1 MKKISLIFHTLIHVK
16 PIQVF
21 YRLKIKFIKPKLI
34 NSNYNFSRRNVS
46 GDVKIQQIRTRC
58 FFGDMSFNFLNEYN
72 KVITWNDIHL
82 EKLWL
87 YNLHY
92 FDYIQYKP
100 LKYKSDY
107 LSLIEHWIDN
117 NPFPTGNGWE
127 PYPLSLRIVNW
138 VKFFLSTGNFK
149 NEALES
155 LHNQVNV
162 LYQTLE
168 YHLLGNHLFANAKAL
183 VFAGCYFDGEDAEK
197 WLKLGLFILDKE
209 INEQILNDGGN
220 FELSPMYHNIIL
232 SDMLDLYSLCIAYD
246 SKLSLARKEKWE
258 SIIVKMYNWSH
269 LMGHPN
275 DEVAFFN
282 DSANGIAPKLE
293 SIFEYANSLG
303 INVRSENLVLGK
315 EIVCNVLESSGY
327 IVVQNKH
334 FKAILDVAKVGPDYI
349 PGHAHADNLSFELNV
364 GDQRV
369 FVNSGTSVY
378 GLSDERLRQRKTKA
392 HNTVVVDDEDSSEV
406 WSGFR
411 VARRAYPSNPIIT
424 ESDSEVIVECSHDGY
439 MRLPGK
445 VMHTRKWKLAKDEL
459 LICDLLSGV
468 FNHAEAHYHIHPEV
482 HVESPSVDGHV
493 TLHLPNGTS
502 YKVRAE
508 GADIRVQDTTWHPEF
523 GLSIANKK
531 LVLNFQQ
538 NEIKFFFTRA

>member
-1 MKKISLIFHTLIHVK
+1 
-16 PIQVF
+16 
-21 YRLKIKFIKPKLI
+21 
-34 NSNYNFSRRNVS
+34 
-46 GDVKIQQIRTRC
+46 
-58 FFGDMSFNFLNEYN
+58 
-72 KVITWNDIHL
+72 
-82 EKLWL
+82 
-87 YNLHY
+87 
-92 FDYIQYKP
+92 
-100 LKYKSDY
+100 
-107 LSLIEHWIDN
+107 
-117 NPFPTGNGWE
+117 GWE

-138 VKFFLSTGNFK
+138 VKFFLSTGNYK
-149 NEALES
+149 REVLES
-155 LHNQVNV
+155 LHNQANV

-183 VFAGCYFDGEDAEK
+183 VFAGCYFDDEDADK
-197 WLKLGLFILDKE
+197 WLKLGLCILDRE
-209 INEQILNDGGN
+209 VNEQILNDGGN

-232 SDMLDLYSLCIAYD
+232 SDMLDLYSLCIAYE
-246 SKLSLARKEKWE
+246 SELSWSRKEKWK
-258 SIIVKMYNWSH
+258 SIIVKMYSWSC
-269 LMGHPN
+269 LMAHPN

-293 SIFEYANSLG
+293 SICEYANSLG
-303 INVRSENLVLGK
+303 IKVYSENLLLDK
-315 EIVCNVLESSGY
+315 EIVCNALKSSGY
-327 IVVQNKH
+327 IIAQNKH

-378 GLSDERLRQRKTKA
+378 GLSNERLRQRKTKA

-411 VARRAYPSNPIIT
+411 VARRAYPSDPVIT
-424 ESDSEVIVECSHDGY
+424 ESDSEIIVECSHDGY

-445 VMHTRKWKLAKDEL
+445 VMHTRKWKFAKDEL

-482 HVESPSVDGHV
+482 NVESPNIDGHV
-493 TLHLPNGTS
+493 TFYLPNGSS

-508 GADIRVQDTTWHPEF
+508 GADIRVEDTTWHPEF

-531 LVLNFQQ
+531 LVLNFQE

>member
-1 MKKISLIFHTLIHVK
+1 M
-16 PIQVF
+16 
-21 YRLKIKFIKPKLI
+21 
-34 NSNYNFSRRNVS
+34 
-46 GDVKIQQIRTRC
+46 
-58 FFGDMSFNFLNEYN
+58 
-72 KVITWNDIHL
+72 
-82 EKLWL
+82 
-87 YNLHY
+87 
-92 FDYIQYKP
+92 
-100 LKYKSDY
+100 
-107 LSLIEHWIDN
+107 
-117 NPFPTGNGWE
+117 
-127 PYPLSLRIVNW
+127 
-138 VKFFLSTGNFK
+138 
-149 NEALES
+149 
-155 LHNQVNV
+155 
-162 LYQTLE
+162 
-168 YHLLGNHLFANAKAL
+168 
-183 VFAGCYFDGEDAEK
+183 
-197 WLKLGLFILDKE
+197 
-209 INEQILNDGGN
+209 
-220 FELSPMYHNIIL
+220 
-232 SDMLDLYSLCIAYD
+232 
-246 SKLSLARKEKWE
+246 
-258 SIIVKMYNWSH
+258 
-269 LMGHPN
+269 
-275 DEVAFFN
+275 
-282 DSANGIAPKLE
+282 
-293 SIFEYANSLG
+293 
-303 INVRSENLVLGK
+303 GK

-327 IVVQNKH
+327 IVAQNKH